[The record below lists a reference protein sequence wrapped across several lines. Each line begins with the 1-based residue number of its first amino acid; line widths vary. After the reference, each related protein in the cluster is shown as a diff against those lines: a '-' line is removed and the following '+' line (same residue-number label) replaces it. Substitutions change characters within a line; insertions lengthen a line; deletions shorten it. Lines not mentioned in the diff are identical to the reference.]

1 MISHKAEFVVDI
13 PRAKLLQ
20 ILTDPVYAIAMLGH
34 FSNLHPRDSTSYD
47 VMFTMSVKGKKV
59 VMEGIMRSPEYY
71 ISRVGYNGST
81 VDGRVRWSFAFELR
95 EKEDNSTV
103 VRMHSSID
111 VRSNFFLK
119 LSGLSN
125 ALADMPRHIVE
136 EHVKPYLMK
145 LSESYSPQLSVE
157 VQPKVVFSEEG
168 ELTQLF
174 GKALIIAKGM
184 GTALVLIDAGKLSGA
199 VVFKDSRVER
209 VSLLRGFIEERVND
223 VNALVSL
230 LSEGKGKVTVYTFD
244 VEELVK
250 KAMNSLLKPGGLV
263 QPSPPSS
270 SSST

>member
-1 MISHKAEFVVDI
+1 MISHKAEVVVNVQ
-13 PRAKLLQ
+13 RAKLLQ
-20 ILTDPVYAIAMLGH
+20 ILTDPVYAIAMFGH

-81 VDGRVRWSFAFELR
+81 VDNRVRWSFVFELR
-95 EKEDNSTV
+95 EKENNSTV

-125 ALADMPRHIVE
+125 ALADMPRHITE
-136 EHVKPYLMK
+136 EHVKPYLLR
-145 LSESYSPQLSVE
+145 LSESYSPQLSIE

-168 ELTQLF
+168 ELTPLF
-174 GKALIIAKGM
+174 GKALSLAKGM
-184 GTALVLIDAGKLSGA
+184 GSALVLIDAGKTSGA

-209 VSLLRGFIEERVND
+209 VSLLRGFIEEQVSD

-230 LSEGKGKVTVYTFD
+230 LSEGKGKVTVYSFD
-244 VEELVK
+244 VEELVE
-250 KAMNSLLKPGGLV
+250 KAIYSLLKPGLV

-270 SSST
+270 SS